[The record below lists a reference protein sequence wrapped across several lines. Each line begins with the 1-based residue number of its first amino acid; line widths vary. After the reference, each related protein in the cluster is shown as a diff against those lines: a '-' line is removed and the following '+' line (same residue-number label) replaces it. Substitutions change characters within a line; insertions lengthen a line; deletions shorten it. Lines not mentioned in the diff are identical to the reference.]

1 MHPIQAAMLAMREIA
16 ESYWAP
22 LGVDCYRDGE
32 KDNELASGALR
43 KPGRGD
49 GGDGKKDQDDC
60 RQWRKETGRLAVPVP
75 RSLMEFWAEAKTLSG
90 CGKPF
95 VSANSRLFENDLLQ
109 LNADLLTMMRSGD
122 HHNETVAA

>member
-49 GGDGKKDQDDC
+49 GGDGKKGS
-60 RQWRKETGRLAVPVP
+60 RRLRAVAHGGRAAGRAGAEELDGVLG
-75 RSLMEFWAEAKTLSG
+75 RS
-90 CGKPF
+90 
-95 VSANSRLFENDLLQ
+95 
-109 LNADLLTMMRSGD
+109 
-122 HHNETVAA
+122 